1 MANVLFL
8 TWQGSERP
16 FACGDSHL
24 TYVWRDE
31 NDRMIVVHGSC
42 FRWHASI
49 QTEDDEGFFQTTAV
63 TETCGTPQQALNNLS
78 DLQQTTEL

>member
-1 MANVLFL
+1 M
-8 TWQGSERP
+8 WHGSERP
-16 FACGDSHL
+16 FACGDNYL
-24 TYVWRDE
+24 TYVWQDE

-78 DLQQTTEL
+78 DLQQTVEL

>member
-16 FACGDSHL
+16 FTSDSYF
-24 TYVWRDE
+24 TYVWKDPE
-31 NDRMIVVHGSC
+31 DRMIVVHGSS

-49 QTEDDEGFFQTTAV
+49 QTEDEEGFFQTSAV
-63 TETCGTPQQALNNLS
+63 TETCSTPQQALNNLS
-78 DLQQTTEL
+78 DLQQATEL